1 MNKIK
6 IDVKQASQFMAAG
19 YEIECY
25 VNIPKIK
32 ANSHRQPGIRTK
44 PETRLAI
51 SLAGSPPEK
60 GKYKEVWDQIDK
72 SLWKGDVTKSFQRA
86 GVENA
91 IKATKIAVDKSFIS
105 YLINQKKCLRVIEV

>member
-25 VNIPKIK
+25 VNVPKVK
-32 ANSHRQPGIRTK
+32 ANSHRQPGVRTTA
-44 PETRLAI
+44 ETRLAI

-60 GKYKEVWDQIDK
+60 GKYKEVWDKIDK
-72 SLWKGDVTKSFQRA
+72 CLWKGDVTKTFSRHSI
-86 GVENA
+86 ENE
-91 IKATKIAVDKSFIS
+91 IKATKITVDKSFIS
-105 YLINQKKCLRVIEV
+105 YLISQKKCLRVVEA

>member
-25 VNIPKIK
+25 VSIPKVK
-32 ANSHRQPGIRTK
+32 ANSHRQPGVRTK

-51 SLAGSPPEK
+51 SLVGTPPEK
-60 GKYKEVWDQIDK
+60 GKYKEVWDKINNC
-72 SLWKGDVTKSFQRA
+72 LWKGDVTKSFSRLS
-86 GVENA
+86 VENE
-91 IKATKIAVDKSFIS
+91 IKVTKITVDKSFIS
-105 YLINQKKCLRVIEV
+105 YLINQKKCLRVLEA